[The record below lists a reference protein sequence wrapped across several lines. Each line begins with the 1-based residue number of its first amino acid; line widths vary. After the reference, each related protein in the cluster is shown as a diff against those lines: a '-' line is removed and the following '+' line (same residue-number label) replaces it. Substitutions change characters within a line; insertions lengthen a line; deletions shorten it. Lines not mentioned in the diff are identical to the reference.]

1 MNARTILFEHHV
13 TSKARMVD
21 FGGWDM
27 PVQYDGIIAEHNRVR
42 THVGMFDTCHMDAF
56 LVKGDLNRVVSQ
68 DLKTLAIGACRYGFL
83 LNDEGGIIDDQIC
96 YRLGDEDWMMV
107 VNASTAPSDFAW
119 VSTYVDTK
127 DLRETQSKID
137 VQGPNALTEATRILG
152 FDLADLKRFRWKR
165 INDCIISRTG
175 YTGEDGIE
183 IYAPHATIAS
193 LWDTL
198 LANGIQPCGLGARDT
213 LRLEAG
219 LPLYGHELDT
229 TKSPAEANTLRYA
242 SKADDFIGKTAMLE
256 RARNLKEQLV
266 AFKLEGRQ
274 SARNGQPVKC
284 GETTIGIVTSGS
296 YCPTIAAAVGFAYVQ
311 PAYAALGSTFSI
323 DNGRTL
329 LGATVVETP
338 FYRKKQ
344 EKPQ

>member
-1 MNARTILFEHHV
+1 MNARTILFERHV

-83 LNDEGGIIDDQIC
+83 LNNDGGIIDDQIC
-96 YRLGDEDWMMV
+96 YRLGENDWMMV
-107 VNASTAPSDFAW
+107 VNASTAPTDFAW
-119 VSTYVDTK
+119 VSNTVDAK

-152 FDLADLKRFRWKR
+152 FDLSDLKRFRWKR
-165 INDCIISRTG
+165 IGDCIISRTG

-198 LANGIQPCGLGARDT
+198 QANGIQPCGLGARDT

-219 LPLYGHELDT
+219 LPLYGHEFDR

-242 SKADDFIGKTAMLE
+242 AKADDFIGKAAMLA

-266 AFKLEGRQ
+266 AFKLDGRQ
-274 SARNGQPVKC
+274 SARNGQPVTRN
-284 GETTIGIVTSGS
+284 GATIGIVTSGS

-311 PAYAALGSTFSI
+311 PSYAVLGSTFSI

-329 LGATVVETP
+329 LGATVVEAP
-338 FYRKKQ
+338 FYRKK
-344 EKPQ
+344 

>member
-1 MNARTILFEHHV
+1 MNARTILFERHV
-13 TSKARMVD
+13 AAKARIGD

-27 PVQYDGIIAEHNRVR
+27 PVQYDGIIAEHHRVR

-83 LNDEGGIIDDQIC
+83 LNEEGGIIDDQIC
-96 YRLGDEDWMMV
+96 YRLGENDWMMV

-119 VSTYVDTK
+119 VSRHVDAT

-152 FDLADLKRFRWKR
+152 LDLSDLKRFRWKR
-165 INDCIISRTG
+165 INDCLISRTG

-193 LWDTL
+193 LWDAL
-198 LANGIQPCGLGARDT
+198 QANGVQPCGLGARDT

-219 LPLYGHELDT
+219 LPLYGHEFDT

-242 SKADDFIGKTAMLE
+242 SKVDDFIGKAAMLE

-311 PAYAALGSTFSI
+311 PSYTSLGSTFSI

-329 LGATVVETP
+329 LGATVVEAP

>member
-1 MNARTILFEHHV
+1 
-13 TSKARMVD
+13 
-21 FGGWDM
+21 
-27 PVQYDGIIAEHNRVR
+27 
-42 THVGMFDTCHMDAF
+42 
-56 LVKGDLNRVVSQ
+56 
-68 DLKTLAIGACRYGFL
+68 
-83 LNDEGGIIDDQIC
+83 
-96 YRLGDEDWMMV
+96 MMV

-119 VSTYVDTK
+119 VSNYVDTK
-127 DLRETQSKID
+127 DLREVQSKID
-137 VQGPNALTEATRILG
+137 VQGPSALTEAMRILG
-152 FDLADLKRFRWKR
+152 FDLSDLKRFRWKQ
-165 INDCIISRTG
+165 IGDCIISRTG

-193 LWDTL
+193 IWDML

-219 LPLYGHELDT
+219 LPLYGHEFDS

-242 SKADDFIGKTAMLE
+242 AKSDDFIGKAAMLE

-274 SARNGQPVKC
+274 SARNGQPVTF
-284 GETTIGIVTSGS
+284 GESTIGIVTSGS

-311 PAYAALGSTFSI
+311 PRYAALGSTFSI

-329 LGATVVETP
+329 LAATVVEAP
-338 FYRKKQ
+338 FYRKNRRKT
-344 EKPQ
+344 K

>member
-1 MNARTILFEHHV
+1 MNARTILFERHV
-13 TSKARMVD
+13 AARARMVD

-56 LVKGDLNRVVSQ
+56 FITGDLNRVVSQ

-96 YRLGDEDWMMV
+96 YRLGESEWMMV
-107 VNASTAPSDFAW
+107 VNASTAPTDFAW
-119 VSTYVDTK
+119 VSTYVDAK
-127 DLRETQSKID
+127 DLRDTQSKID
-137 VQGPNALTEATRILG
+137 VQGPNALAEATRILD
-152 FDLADLKRFRWKR
+152 FDLSDLKRFRWKR
-165 INDCIISRTG
+165 IGDCIISRTG

-183 IYAPHATIAS
+183 IYAPHAMIAS

-198 LANGIQPCGLGARDT
+198 QANGIQPCGLGARDT

-219 LPLYGHELDT
+219 LPLYGHEFDT

-242 SKADDFIGKTAMLE
+242 AKADDFIGKAAMLE
-256 RARNLKEQLV
+256 RTQNLKEQLI

-274 SARNGQPVKC
+274 SARNGQLVQRD
-284 GETTIGIVTSGS
+284 GATIGIVTSGS
-296 YCPTIAAAVGFAYVQ
+296 FCPTISAAVGFAYVH
-311 PAYAALGSTFSI
+311 PHYAALGSTFSI
-323 DNGRTL
+323 NNGRTL
-329 LGATVVETP
+329 LAATVVEAP
-338 FYRKKQ
+338 FYRKK
-344 EKPQ
+344 